1 MMRLN
6 QVQTLLNRQVLAMV
20 VDSSGNN
27 LSRPIIT
34 NKPSVV
40 GSNTVN
46 GLNRQQSTIAGGF
59 DSILKQKLSESGEI
73 KFSKHAELRLQSR
86 NISLTQAQKDKM
98 KEAVVK
104 AETKGVKDSL
114 VLMDNL
120 AFVVNVRSR
129 TVITAANSNEL
140 KENVFTNIDGAV
152 IV

>member
-1 MMRLN
+1 
-6 QVQTLLNRQVLAMV
+6 VFEV
-20 VDSSGNN
+20 VIDSSGNSIN
-27 LSRPIIT
+27 RPVIT
-34 NKPSVV
+34 GKPA
-40 GSNTVN
+40 
-46 GLNRQQSTIAGGF
+46 IAGGNALAGGRRTTAPAEGF
-59 DSILKQKLSESGEI
+59 DSVLKQKLEESEEI

-98 KEAVVK
+98 KEAVAR
-104 AETKGVKDSL
+104 AESKGVRDSL

-120 AFVVNVRSR
+120 AFVVNVKNR

>member
-1 MMRLN
+1 
-6 QVQTLLNRQVLAMV
+6 VFEV
-20 VDSSGNN
+20 VIDSSGNSIN
-27 LSRPIIT
+27 RPVIT
-34 NKPSVV
+34 GKPA
-40 GSNTVN
+40 
-46 GLNRQQSTIAGGF
+46 IAGGNALAGGRRTTAPAKGF
-59 DSILKQKLSESGEI
+59 DSVLKQKLEESEEI

-98 KEAVVK
+98 KEAVAR
-104 AETKGVKDSL
+104 AESKGVRDSL

-120 AFVVNVRSR
+120 AFVVNVKNR